1 MRDPDPTAP
10 VAGWIS
16 TPAAR
21 PFKRP
26 CRSLIGAVWVTLAA
40 SIRDTALPISRCA
53 VAPAVPVTTTCS
65 SSRAFGS
72 RAIRSFVSPTFTVSV
87 RARNPIIR
95 IWSTVVAPET
105 SFNANRP
112 LASVNARSAV
122 PATLTCAAATGP
134 PVARLTTTPAT
145 DPACAGNE
153 PDATMP
159 SVRARLHRTEEHRM
173 PRPQERRGCL
183 YYRHAEVP
191 QGRGPR
197 VGHQCA
203 ARWRAVGWHD
213 MFSNSISVGA
223 RMPVRFLALALLLS
237 PVALAGQ
244 RTQKPALHGRHWVA
258 ITGKPLAATAG
269 AMIFQKGGNPVDA
282 ACAML
287 AAVTTMWDVLSWG
300 GETQALIYNP
310 QTKKVI
316 AINALGVAPTGAT
329 PAFYR
334 SKGMHFP
341 PEYGPLAAI
350 TPGTPGGLMTM
361 LAEYGKLSLRDVLE
375 PAIRMA
381 DGYAIEEETAN
392 SIERNKGWLKQWRYS
407 RAVMLPHAGEAREA
421 PEAGEIF
428 RQADLAA
435 TLRKLVD
442 AEQQAL
448 RQGKSRRDAIMA
460 AYARFYTGDIAQE
473 FVRGLREEGGLITL
487 QDLASWKVKIEEPV
501 MTTYRGIDV
510 YKLQPWSQGPAMLEA
525 LNILENF
532 DLKAMGY
539 NSARYIH
546 TVYQAMSLAF
556 ADRDFYYGDP
566 AFPPEEP
573 IRGLLSK
580 DYARK
585 RAQLIHPD
593 RNDPGIKPGDPYP
606 FQGGTNP
613 YWDLLRGWPPP
624 PPPPARTPATSGG
637 ASQTEQQ
644 LEGAALAAFD
654 EAFTRGTTS
663 IEAADTSG
671 WVVSITP
678 SGGWIPAVIAG
689 RTGIGASQRAQ
700 QFVVDSLDNPF
711 NVIAPGKRPRVTLTP
726 GLALKDGKPFLASA
740 VQGGDTQDQNL
751 LQCFLDMVEFG
762 MTVQEAVEAANI
774 TSYQMRNSFGDHES
788 QPGRLTLRSDTPP
801 WVRRD
806 LYGMGY
812 RLDFQDRTS
821 GPINAIF
828 FDWKHGSFW
837 GGSSNHGEDYG
848 IAW

>member
-1 MRDPDPTAP
+1 MA
-10 VAGWIS
+10 
-16 TPAAR
+16 
-21 PFKRP
+21 F
-26 CRSLIGAVWVTLAA
+26 RSRLLAA
-40 SIRDTALPISRCA
+40 
-53 VAPAVPVTTTCS
+53 
-65 SSRAFGS
+65 
-72 RAIRSFVSPTFTVSV
+72 
-87 RARNPIIR
+87 
-95 IWSTVVAPET
+95 
-105 SFNANRP
+105 
-112 LASVNARSAV
+112 
-122 PATLTCAAATGP
+122 
-134 PVARLTTTPAT
+134 
-145 DPACAGNE
+145 
-153 PDATMP
+153 
-159 SVRARLHRTEEHRM
+159 
-173 PRPQERRGCL
+173 
-183 YYRHAEVP
+183 
-191 QGRGPR
+191 
-197 VGHQCA
+197 
-203 ARWRAVGWHD
+203 
-213 MFSNSISVGA
+213 
-223 RMPVRFLALALLLS
+223 ALLIV
-237 PVALAGQ
+237 PGVLAGQ

-269 AMIFQKGGNPVDA
+269 AMMFQKGGNPVDA

-310 QTKKVI
+310 RTKKVI

-329 PAFYR
+329 PELYR
-334 SKGMHFP
+334 SKGMLFP

-361 LAEYGKLSLRDVLE
+361 LAEYGTLSLRDVLE

-381 DGYAIEEETAN
+381 DGYPIEEETAN
-392 SIERNKGWLKQWRYS
+392 SIERNKRWLKQWRYS

-428 RQADLAA
+428 RQPDLAA
-435 TLRKLVD
+435 TLRKLVE

-448 RQGKSRRDAIMA
+448 RRGTNRRDAIYA
-460 AYARFYTGDIAQE
+460 AYDRFYKGDIAQE
-473 FVRGLREEGGLITL
+473 FVRGFQEEGGLITL
-487 QDLASWKVKIEEPV
+487 SDLAGWRVKIEEPV

-510 YKLQPWSQGPAMLEA
+510 YKLQAWTQGPAMLQA

-539 NSARYIH
+539 NSTRYIH
-546 TVYQAMSLAF
+546 TIYQTMSLAF

-573 IRGLLSK
+573 MRGLLSK
-580 DYARK
+580 EYARQ
-585 RAQLIHPD
+585 RAQLINPD
-593 RNDPGIKPGDPYP
+593 HNDPAIKPGDPYP

-613 YWDLLRGWPPP
+613 YLNLLRDWPPP
-624 PPPPARTPATSGG
+624 PPAPRPVTSDGGTRTGQS
-637 ASQTEQQ
+637 
-644 LEGAALAAFD
+644 AFD

-689 RTGIGASQRAQ
+689 HTGVGVSQRAQ
-700 QFVVDSLDNPF
+700 QFVVDSTDNPF

-726 GLALKDGKPFLASA
+726 SLALRAGRPFLAWA

-751 LQCFLDMVEFG
+751 LQCFLNIVEFG
-762 MTVQEAVEAANI
+762 MDVQQAVEAANI

-788 QPGRLTLRSDTPP
+788 QPGRLTLRDDIPP
-801 WVRRD
+801 WVRRE
-806 LYGMGY
+806 LRGMGY
-812 RLDFQDRTS
+812 RLEFDDRTS

-837 GGSSNHGEDYG
+837 GGSSNHGDDYG